1 MDVAPGAV
9 QGGRIMIVY
18 CDADDCKWNED
29 GKCKGPVQ
37 PAGHTALYI
46 RQNWQGWQQRDDFKD
61 KAEEES

>member
-1 MDVAPGAV
+1 
-9 QGGRIMIVY
+9 MIVY

-46 RQNWQGWQQRDDFKD
+46 RQNWHGWQQCDDFED
-61 KAEEES
+61 EAEEEDE

>member
-1 MDVAPGAV
+1 
-9 QGGRIMIVY
+9 MIVY

-46 RQNWQGWQQRDDFKD
+46 RQNWQGWQQCDDFKD
-61 KAEEES
+61 KAEEESWADLTM

>member
-1 MDVAPGAV
+1 
-9 QGGRIMIVY
+9 MIVY

-46 RQNWQGWQQRDDFKD
+46 RQNWQRCTSGRIGTDGNCVMTSRMKRRKKHDQP
-61 KAEEES
+61 

>member
-1 MDVAPGAV
+1 
-9 QGGRIMIVY
+9 MIVY

-37 PAGHTALYI
+37 PAGHTTALYI
-46 RQNWQGWQQRDDFKD
+46 RQNWQGWQQCDDFKD